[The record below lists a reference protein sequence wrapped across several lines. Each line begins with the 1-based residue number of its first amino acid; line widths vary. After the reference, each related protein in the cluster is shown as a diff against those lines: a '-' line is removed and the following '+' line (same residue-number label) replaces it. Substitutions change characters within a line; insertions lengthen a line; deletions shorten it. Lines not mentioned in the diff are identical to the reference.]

1 MNAQQILPDVLDIL
15 LVQPDRV
22 SVMIGE
28 EEKKDRAIET
38 LNARVSTGSVEIDES
53 HRGDLRGSRGRSV
66 KERSYL
72 KKKK

>member
-1 MNAQQILPDVLDIL
+1 
-15 LVQPDRV
+15 
-22 SVMIGE
+22 MIGE